1 MDWLIQYFY
10 YEGDLLKSCL
20 ALFGFMVL
28 LIVIL
33 EGFHIIKSGV
43 RSLS

>member
-20 ALFGFMVL
+20 ALFGFMIL
-28 LIVIL
+28 LLVIL
-33 EGFHIIKSGV
+33 EGFYILKSALKN
-43 RSLS
+43 SF

>member
-10 YEGDLLKSCL
+10 FEGDILKSVL
-20 ALFGFMVL
+20 ALVAFFVV

-33 EGFHIIKSGV
+33 EGFYIIKSGFK
-43 RSLS
+43 SIL